1 MLHEDLSGM
10 LLERGDVRHRPQ
22 RKRIACGQTISI
34 GKILVKIIDNFIED
48 SGVAM
53 SEKKSGL
60 RKGLTN
66 YGDEGFSLFLRK
78 AFIKGAGYTD
88 DALSRPIVAIANT
101 GSAYNPCHGNAPQLI
116 EAVKRGVMLAGGL
129 PVEFP
134 TISIAESFS
143 HPTSMYLRNLMSM
156 DTEEM
161 IRAQPMDAV
170 VLIGGCDK
178 TVPAQLMGAAAA
190 GVPAIQ
196 LVTGAM
202 LTGSHR
208 GERVGACT
216 DCRRFWASFRGD
228 QIDAAEIEAV
238 NNQLVATVGTCSVMG
253 TASTMACIAEALG
266 IMLPGGASAPAVT
279 ADRIRIAERTGAQA
293 VAMIGQDLSPAKI
306 LTPKAIENA
315 LRVLLAIGGSTNGII
330 HLTAIAGRLG
340 IRIDLEKLDQM
351 ARETPV
357 LVDLKPSGQH
367 YMEDL
372 HRAGGLTTVMREIKG
387 LLHLDALTV
396 TGRTLGEELDLAP
409 ASFPQDVVR
418 PLDRPIFPQ
427 GGIAVLRGNLAPGGA
442 IIKQSAASASL
453 MEHEGRAVVFEDAED
468 LARRIDDPELE
479 VEAHDVLV
487 LKRIGPVGAPGMPEA
502 GYIPIPRKLGRLGVK
517 DMVRISDGRMS
528 GTASGTV
535 VLHVTPEA
543 AIGGP
548 LAIVQTGDRIRLS
561 VADRS
566 IELALSDE
574 EIAARLAALP
584 AHKVDPEERGY
595 RKLFLT
601 TITQADEGCD
611 FDFLQASRITAT
623 VPGDRNKG

>member
-1 MLHEDLSGM
+1 MAEKSGNS
-10 LLERGDVRHRPQ
+10 
-22 RKRIACGQTISI
+22 A
-34 GKILVKIIDNFIED
+34 DN
-48 SGVAM
+48 SAPN
-53 SEKKSGL
+53 SAKTGL

-66 YGDEGFSLFLRK
+66 YGDEGFSLFLRR

-116 EAVKRGVMLAGGL
+116 EAIKRGVQLAGGL

-228 QIDAAEIEAV
+228 QIDEAEIDAV
-238 NNQLVATVGTCSVMG
+238 NTQLVATVGTCSVMG
-253 TASTMACIAEALG
+253 TASTMACIAEAMG
-266 IMLPGGASAPAVT
+266 IMLPGGASPPAVS
-279 ADRIRIAERTGAQA
+279 ADRIRIAERTGTQA
-293 VAMIGQDLSPAKI
+293 VAMIKAALTPAKI

-340 IRIDLEKLDQM
+340 IRIDLDSLDRM

-372 HRAGGLTTVMREIKG
+372 HRAGGLVTVMREMRH

-396 TGRTLGEELDLAP
+396 TGRTLGEELDAAP
-409 ASFPQDVVR
+409 APFKQDVVR
-418 PLDRPIFPQ
+418 PLAQPVYPQ

-442 IIKQSAASASL
+442 IIKQSAANPQL
-453 MEHEGRAVVFEDAED
+453 MEHEARAVVFEDAED
-468 LARRIDDPELE
+468 LANRIDDAALD
-479 VEAHDVLV
+479 VTAQDVLV

-502 GYIPIPRKLGRLGVK
+502 GYIPIPRKLARDGVK

-528 GTASGTV
+528 GTAAGTI

-548 LAIVQTGDRIRLS
+548 LAIVQSGDRIRLS
-561 VADRS
+561 VQKRS
-566 IELALSDE
+566 IELLVSDA

-584 AHKVDPEERGY
+584 PREADPEARGY
-595 RKLFLT
+595 RKLFLE
-601 TITQADEGCD
+601 TIMQADDGCD
-611 FDFLQASRITAT
+611 FDFLRAPKVVAT
-623 VPGDRNKG
+623 VPGGSSSKA